1 MHFFVAGLEEVDPPN
16 EVAVRPAI
24 EVVSTPDLSSAR
36 PRRKLV
42 APHSSPS
49 QSLNTQEP
57 EQLVD
62 IRPRGSYSTFV
73 SNSIDGEDDTRLPI
87 CLIDAK
93 MAVKLVPIHL
103 YSESKLSLTATAS
116 EWTT

>member
-1 MHFFVAGLEEVDPPN
+1 MHFFVTGLEEVDPPK

-49 QSLNTQEP
+49 QNLNTQEP
-57 EQLVD
+57 ELVD

-73 SNSIDGEDDTRLPI
+73 SNSIDGGDDTRLPI
-87 CLIDAK
+87 CLK
-93 MAVKLVPIHL
+93 Q
-103 YSESKLSLTATAS
+103 
-116 EWTT
+116 WF

>member
-1 MHFFVAGLEEVDPPN
+1 MPNLWPCLLKMHFFVAGLEEVDPPK

-24 EVVSTPDLSSAR
+24 EVVSTPDLSSAH

-57 EQLVD
+57 ELVD

-73 SNSIDGEDDTRLPI
+73 SNNIDGEDDTRLAI
-87 CLIDAK
+87 CFSDGK
-93 MAVKLVPIHL
+93 MVLK
-103 YSESKLSLTATAS
+103 
-116 EWTT
+116 

>member
-1 MHFFVAGLEEVDPPN
+1 MHFLVTGLEEVDPPK

-57 EQLVD
+57 ELVD

-73 SNSIDGEDDTRLPI
+73 SNSIDGGDDTRLPI
-87 CLIDAK
+87 CLK
-93 MAVKLVPIHL
+93 Q
-103 YSESKLSLTATAS
+103 
-116 EWTT
+116 WF